1 VYKNG
6 VAAPDSPNLRAPAV
20 LQQPYLMVVQ
30 QIPFYRD
37 SSGRLFVG
45 EMWHKDLGM
54 HLEHLKSLMVAAPI
68 LTQQPPADAIALD
81 RDVRMSRL
89 EVVELPDP
97 RSFLESIK
105 VMPTLVSRLWRAARR
120 ADTVHSAVAGWPIPM
135 GWIVTPIV
143 LMLRKRYVIVV
154 ESAPWRHQEGLAL
167 SWKVRLRSSLQ
178 ELISRWIVRRA
189 DLSVFTHDGYRQSM
203 LGKNAAKGHVIPASW
218 IDERDILSEENA
230 RGIWA
235 KKLADTERL
244 RVLFA
249 GRLLPDK
256 GLLVLLDAMRQLS
269 ARGEPITL
277 DVLGEGPLKQNAED
291 LSKHL
296 ANGPTRVGILGT
308 VAYGAPLLALLRT
321 YDAVIV
327 PSISDEQPRIVFDA
341 YSQAVPIL
349 ASNTP
354 GLRSCVR
361 DGETGLLTKP
371 NDARALAE
379 TLHQGNLERT
389 RLFHMGLRS
398 LQDAHRMTHQEMHRK
413 RAELLSAMDVK

>member
-1 VYKNG
+1 LYKDG
-6 VAAPDSPNLRAPAV
+6 VAAQDNPNLDATGVMAR
-20 LQQPYLMVVQ
+20 PYLMVVQ

-54 HLEHLKSLMVAAPI
+54 HLDHLKSLMVAAPV
-68 LTQQPPADAIALD
+68 LAQQPPADAIALD
-81 RDVRMSRL
+81 RDLRMSRL
-89 EVVELPDP
+89 EVVELPEQ
-97 RSFLESIK
+97 RSFLGSLK

-120 ADTVHSAVAGWPIPM
+120 AETVHSAVAGWPMPM

-143 LMLRKRYVIVV
+143 LVLRKRYVIVV
-154 ESAPWRHQEGLAL
+154 ESAPWRRQEGLA
-167 SWKVRLRSSLQ
+167 SNWKVWLRSSLH
-178 ELISRWIVRRA
+178 ERISRWIVRRA
-189 DLSVFTHDGYRQSM
+189 DLTVFTHDGYRQSL

-218 IDERDILSEENA
+218 IDERDILSDEDA

-235 KKLADTERL
+235 KKLADSERL
-244 RVLFA
+244 RVVFA
-249 GRLLPDK
+249 GRLMPDK
-256 GLLVLLDAMRQLS
+256 GLPVLLDAMRQLS
-269 ARGEPITL
+269 ARGERITL
-277 DVLGEGPLKQNAED
+277 DVLGEGPLKQDAEE

-296 ANGPTRVGILGT
+296 AEGPTRVGVLGT
-308 VAYGAPLLALLRT
+308 VAYGTPLLQLLRT

-341 YSQAVPIL
+341 YSQAVPVL

-379 TLHQGNLERT
+379 TLHQVSLERT
-389 RLFHMGLRS
+389 RLFHMGLQS
-398 LQDAHRMTHQEMHRK
+398 LQDARQMTHQDMHRK
-413 RAELLSAMDVK
+413 RAELLSAMDA

>member
-1 VYKNG
+1 VYKDG
-6 VAAPDSPNLRAPAV
+6 VAAQDSTKPCATRV
-20 LQQPYLMVVQ
+20 MQRPYLMVVQ

-54 HLEHLKSLMVAAPI
+54 HLEHLKTLMVAAPI
-68 LTQQPPADAIALD
+68 LAQQPPTDAIALD

-89 EVVELPDP
+89 EVVELPEQ
-97 RSFLESIK
+97 RSFLGSLK

-120 ADTVHSAVAGWPIPM
+120 AETVHSAVAGWPMPM

-143 LMLRKRYVIVV
+143 LVLRKRYVIVV
-154 ESAPWRHQEGLAL
+154 ESAPWRRQEGLA
-167 SWKVRLRSSLQ
+167 SNWKGRLRSSLH
-178 ELISRWIVRRA
+178 ERISRWIVRRA
-189 DLSVFTHDGYRQSM
+189 DLTVFTHDGYRQSL

-218 IDERDILSEENA
+218 IDERDILSEEDA

-235 KKLADTERL
+235 MKLADTERL
-244 RVLFA
+244 RVVFA
-249 GRLLPDK
+249 GRLMPDK
-256 GLLVLLDAMRQLS
+256 GLLVLLAAMRQLS
-269 ARGEPITL
+269 AQGEYITL
-277 DVLGEGPLKQNAED
+277 DVLGEGPLKQNAEE
-291 LSKHL
+291 LSRHL

-308 VAYGAPLLALLRT
+308 VSYGAPLLALLRT

-379 TLHQGNLERT
+379 TLHQVSLDRT
-389 RLFHMGLRS
+389 RLFHMGLQS
-398 LQDAHRMTHQEMHRK
+398 LQDARQMTHQDMHRK